1 MAKFNEIKVGDIVCH
16 DGQVARV
23 MEKVN
28 ISMENPHPII
38 RIVGPTIDSRL
49 HPTNVQLM
57 EAIELPQLKVGDRVH
72 VNDIPK
78 YERPR
83 TDGIWLPDMDD
94 FIGKD
99 YIVKELWDHPQL
111 GHLAKLDD
119 WWFRVYHLSEISKYD
134 MI

>member
-1 MAKFNEIKVGDIVCH
+1 MMGRLPESWRKRTSQWKT
-16 DGQVARV
+16 
-23 MEKVN
+23 
-28 ISMENPHPII
+28 PHPII

-119 WWFRVYHLSEISKYD
+119 WWFRTYHLSEISKYD
-134 MI
+134 II